1 MNCIIC
7 NNETNYPVEKLYCSY
22 KCLETSRN
30 RVRAKKLEKTKELD
44 LVIKSL
50 PQSNYQ
56 IDIELYDIRSQ
67 FEKYNE
73 YDGFEYNP
81 DFQRGYVWTV
91 SQQIAFIE
99 GMLRG
104 TVGNSQMIITL
115 NCPFH
120 ANELDPNQDI
130 SGYCI
135 IDGLQRVTAILDFID
150 GKFKVFNKY
159 SAKDLDG
166 SKFSLRR
173 KNIKVQI
180 FGFTRKVDLL
190 KYYIDINSGG
200 TVHSD
205 DEINR
210 VKDMIGDLNE

>member
-1 MNCIIC
+1 MI
-7 NNETNYPVEKLYCSY
+7 
-22 KCLETSRN
+22 
-30 RVRAKKLEKTKELD
+30 LD
-44 LVIKSL
+44 LNLKNIM
-50 PQSNYQ
+50 
-56 IDIELYDIRSQ
+56 E
-67 FEKYNE
+67 
-73 YDGFEYNP
+73 GFEYNP

-91 SQQIAFIE
+91 YQQISFIE

-150 GKFKVFNKY
+150 GKFKVFKKY

-173 KNIKVQI
+173 KTIKVESL
-180 FGFTRKVDLL
+180 GLL
-190 KYYIDINSGG
+190 
-200 TVHSD
+200 
-205 DEINR
+205 
-210 VKDMIGDLNE
+210 VK